1 MGVDSGVKLLN
12 GFASGIVGEPITR
25 GLSMSWLEVGDP
37 SEPLLAPSSVLRR
50 WPRSALGGWS
60 TVVGVEGSDIGCFFG
75 MGGGT
80 RGDAA
85 EDVEDPVEVLVSIL
99 RSGGAVSRFSGG
111 VTEPGG
117 LGFWK

>member
-1 MGVDSGVKLLN
+1 M
-12 GFASGIVGEPITR
+12 
-25 GLSMSWLEVGDP
+25 
-37 SEPLLAPSSVLRR
+37 
-50 WPRSALGGWS
+50 
-60 TVVGVEGSDIGCFFG
+60 
-75 MGGGT
+75 

-111 VTEPGG
+111 VTDFEPGG